1 MLTFLVGS
9 HVPLNNLYRLGR
21 NKPDASSAQHPRPV
35 LLSFSSPMD
44 RRMVLSCVRK
54 LKSYSITGLY
64 LRPDL
69 SIEERMKRRLASSNI
84 SSNIP
89 PTAPAPLNSAS
100 SISVGVSETP
110 ANS

>member
-1 MLTFLVGS
+1 
-9 HVPLNNLYRLGR
+9 
-21 NKPDASSAQHPRPV
+21 
-35 LLSFSSPMD
+35 
-44 RRMVLSCVRK
+44 MVLSCVRK

-69 SIEERMKRRLASSNI
+69 TIEERMKRRLASSNI